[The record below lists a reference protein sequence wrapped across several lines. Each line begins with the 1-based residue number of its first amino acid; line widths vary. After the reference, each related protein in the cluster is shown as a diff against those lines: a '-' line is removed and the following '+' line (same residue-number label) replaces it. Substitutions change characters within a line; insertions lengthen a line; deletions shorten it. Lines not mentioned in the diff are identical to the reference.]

1 MINITKE
8 QLKQIV
14 YDSMMMEEAHSN
26 ESEFTLIEITQL
38 VYKELVELGMNQ
50 DDKLFY
56 TYQYDLRWCL
66 QQLRKEERTSFRKE
80 GKVNIHYLT

>member
-1 MINITKE
+1 
-8 QLKQIV
+8 
-14 YDSMMMEEAHSN
+14 MMMEEAHSN
-26 ESEFTLIEITQL
+26 ESKFTLIEITQL

-66 QQLRKEERTSFRKE
+66 QRLRKEEKTSFRKE
-80 GKVNIHYLT
+80 GGINIHYLTN